1 MLAGRE
7 PDPADCQAMEPF
19 TPVCANGPART
30 QTIGFVLL
38 DNFTL
43 ISLAS
48 AMEPLRMANQLSGQE
63 LYHWLT
69 LTFDGRST
77 YASDTLRF
85 IPDSGFDTA
94 PELDMVIVCGG
105 VNVQNSIRREHI
117 AWLQARRHACLG
129 AVCTG
134 SWALA
139 QAGLLDGYECSV
151 HWEYLSAMQEAFP
164 QALVNT
170 RLFSIDRNRCTTS
183 GGAAPLDM
191 MLALIGQTHG
201 HALVAGISEMFV
213 CDRVRN
219 AQDHQRVPI
228 RHMLGSQQ
236 PKLQEIVALMEANL
250 EEPIML
256 DDLAGYVGISRRQ
269 LERLFQKYLNCSPS
283 RYYMKLRL
291 MRARQLLK
299 QTPMSILEVAMICG
313 FVSTAHFSKCYR
325 DYFTIAPRDDR
336 AVPAAYPEST
346 TALKKAVL
354 PATSGNKLRQ
364 SWLPTHSRTAL
375 THAEGEPGFASV
387 KL

>member
-1 MLAGRE
+1 MDTL
-7 PDPADCQAMEPF
+7 
-19 TPVCANGPART
+19 TPVSNSHSTST

-48 AMEPLRMANQLSGQE
+48 AMEPLRMANQLSGSE
-63 LYHWLT
+63 LYRWLT

-77 YASDTLRF
+77 YASDNMRF
-85 IPDSGFDTA
+85 VPDAGFDTA
-94 PELDMVIVCGG
+94 PALDMVIVCGG

-117 AWLQARRHACLG
+117 SWLQAQRQCCLG

-134 SWALA
+134 SWVLA

-151 HWEYLSAMQEAFP
+151 HWEYLSAMQEEFP
-164 QALVNT
+164 QAKINT

-191 MLALIGQTHG
+191 MLALIGQAHG
-201 HALVAGISEMFV
+201 HTLVAGISEMFV

-228 RHMLGSQQ
+228 KHMLGSQQ
-236 PKLQEIVALMEANL
+236 PKLQEIVALMEANV
-250 EEPIML
+250 EEPIHL
-256 DDLAGYVGISRRQ
+256 DELSRYVAISRRQ

-299 QTPMSILEVAMICG
+299 QTPLSILEVAMVCG

-325 DYFTIAPRDDR
+325 DYFGIPPRDDR
-336 AVPAAYPEST
+336 AIGAHYERNVALDSVVPRTYSDSKQRRP
-346 TALKKAVL
+346 VL
-354 PATSGNKLRQ
+354 LLN
-364 SWLPTHSRTAL
+364 SRTAL
-375 THAEGEPGFASV
+375 THAEREPGFASV
-387 KL
+387 KV

>member
-1 MLAGRE
+1 MDTL
-7 PDPADCQAMEPF
+7 
-19 TPVCANGPART
+19 TPVSQNSASRT

-48 AMEPLRMANQLSGQE
+48 AMEPLRMANQLSGSE
-63 LYHWLT
+63 LYRWLT

-77 YASDTLRF
+77 YASDNMRF
-85 IPDSGFDTA
+85 IPDAGFDTA
-94 PELDMVIVCGG
+94 PALDMVIVCGG
-105 VNVQNSIRREHI
+105 VNVQNSIRREHLT
-117 AWLQARRHACLG
+117 WLQAQRHCCLG

-134 SWALA
+134 SWVLA

-151 HWEYLSAMQEAFP
+151 HWEYLSAMQEEFP
-164 QALVNT
+164 QAKVNT

-191 MLALIGQTHG
+191 MLALIGQAHG
-201 HALVAGISEMFV
+201 HTLVAGISEMFV

-228 RHMLGSQQ
+228 KHMLGSQQ
-236 PKLQEIVALMEANL
+236 PKLQEIVALMEANV
-250 EEPIML
+250 EEPIHL
-256 DDLAGYVGISRRQ
+256 DELARYVAISRRQ

-299 QTPMSILEVAMICG
+299 QTPLSILEVAMVCG

-325 DYFTIAPRDDR
+325 EYFGIPPRDDR
-336 AVPAAYPEST
+336 AIPAHHERGGQVESPVTRPHPMAKHYP
-346 TALKKAVL
+346 AVL
-354 PATSGNKLRQ
+354 PLN
-364 SWLPTHSRTAL
+364 SRTAL
-375 THAEGEPGFASV
+375 THAEREPGFASV
-387 KL
+387 KV